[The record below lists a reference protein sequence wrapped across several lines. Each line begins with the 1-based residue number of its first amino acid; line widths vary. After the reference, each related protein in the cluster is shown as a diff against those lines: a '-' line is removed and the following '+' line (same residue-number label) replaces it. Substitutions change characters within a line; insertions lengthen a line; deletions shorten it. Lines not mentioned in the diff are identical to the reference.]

1 MSLPTIVAPEY
12 TIKLYSQK
20 QPIKYR
26 PYLVKEEKLLLM
38 AQQANDPKEVEAA
51 VKQIIRNCTFDK
63 LNVDVLP
70 TFDLEFLFLQL
81 RARSV
86 NSIIEVNFTCQ
97 NKLSETAIDEKEGR
111 CGAHVPVEIA
121 IDDIQLQIP
130 DEHTNTFW
138 INDDIGV
145 SLLYPNASML
155 ELFESDSAEHMLT
168 LLSRCLE
175 TVYTKSGDVYEVKE
189 LTETEVRT
197 FIESL
202 TLNQVAVFQKF
213 FETMPR
219 LAHTFPFKCPKCG
232 YEEQVTLSGLMDFFD

>member
-1 MSLPTIVAPEY
+1 MSLPTLVAPEY
-12 TIKLYSQK
+12 TIKLFSQK

-38 AQQANDPKEVEAA
+38 AQQANDPKEIEAV
-51 VKQIIRNCTFDK
+51 VKQIVRNCTFDK
-63 LNVDVLP
+63 IDVDALP

-86 NSIIEVNFTCQ
+86 NSVIEVNFTCQ
-97 NKLSETAIDEKEGR
+97 NKLSETALNEKEDR

-121 IDDIQLQIP
+121 IDDIQLTTP
-130 DEHTNTFW
+130 DGHTNTFW
-138 INDDIGV
+138 VSDDIGV
-145 SLLYPNASML
+145 TLRYPNASML
-155 ELFESDSAEHMLT
+155 ELFESDKPEQ
-168 LLSRCLE
+168 LLELLAWCLE
-175 TVYTKSGDVYEVKE
+175 TVYTKSGDVFEVKE
-189 LTETEVRT
+189 LPEAETRT
-197 FIESL
+197 FVESL

-219 LAHTFPFKCPKCG
+219 LAHSFPFKCPKCG